1 MNSWEAEYEKKKLLV
16 LDGAWGTELARHGL
30 PAGVAPETWNLERP
44 DEVRAVAS
52 AYVEAGAD
60 IILTNTFGG
69 NRLKLADA
77 GIEADVTAINR
88 AGAEISRRA
97 AADGALVFA
106 SMGPTGRFMAPLGTV
121 TEAEMIACFQEQARP
136 LLAGGA
142 DAILIETM
150 TDLGEAK
157 AALHGA
163 REAGAEVVAVSMTY
177 DRGPAGYA
185 TMMGVKPVQATK
197 EFDAAGADIVGANCG
212 AGVDNMVEI
221 VAAVRRATER
231 PIWAKP
237 NAGLP
242 ELVNGETVFREGPEE
257 MAGKAHLLIEAGAT
271 HVGGCCGS
279 TPDHI
284 RLIAEVVRRIRR
296 EG

>member
-1 MNSWEAEYEKKKLLV
+1 MTSWEAEYDKKKLLV
-16 LDGAWGTELARHGL
+16 LDGAWGTELARQGL

-44 DEVRAVAS
+44 DEVRAVAA
-52 AYVEAGAD
+52 AYVDAGAD

-69 NRLKLADA
+69 SRYKLEGA
-77 GIEADVTAINR
+77 GDVAEINR
-88 AGAEISRRA
+88 AGAAISRQA
-97 AADGALVFA
+97 AGDRALVFA
-106 SMGPTGRFMAPLGTV
+106 SVGPTGQFMAPLGTV
-121 TEAEMIACFQEQARP
+121 TEEDMVSCFLEQTQA

-150 TDLGEAK
+150 TDLEEAK

-177 DRGPAGYA
+177 DKGPAGYA
-185 TMMGVKPVQATK
+185 TMMGAKPEQAAA
-197 EFDAAGADIVGANCG
+197 ELQAAGADVIGANCG
-212 AGVDNMVEI
+212 AGIENMIEI
-221 VAAVRRATER
+221 VAAIRQATSR

-242 ELVNGETVFREGPEE
+242 ELVDGETVFREGPEE
-257 MAGKAHLLIEAGAT
+257 MAAKLPRLVEAGAT
-271 HVGGCCGS
+271 HVGGCCGT

-284 RLIAEVVRRIRR
+284 RRFAEVVRGMR
-296 EG
+296 G